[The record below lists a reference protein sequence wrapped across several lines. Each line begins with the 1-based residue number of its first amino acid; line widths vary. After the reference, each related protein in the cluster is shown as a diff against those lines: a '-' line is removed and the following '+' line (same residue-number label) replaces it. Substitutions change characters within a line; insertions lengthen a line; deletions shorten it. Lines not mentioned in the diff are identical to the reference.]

1 MSEEKIPGA
10 ENTPDVEKNEEI
22 EKDQSTLND
31 AVESIKESVSD
42 VVDAVKDAVASTAD
56 VIKEQAPDVMDDVKD
71 KLSDIAD
78 KASEMAD
85 AAKEKAADVVSDVK
99 EKASE
104 MADKA
109 SEMADAAKDKVADV
123 VSDVKEKAAD
133 VADAA
138 KDKIEDIKNPE
149 PKDENAAAEP
159 AAEAKTPEGATE
171 PAEAKTAD
179 AAAEP
184 AAEAKAAEP
193 AAKAPEEPQVDLGTL
208 TLAQLSELF
217 DKFSQSEDRMKRY
230 KEAEAI
236 KSAFY
241 KRLSKEKADAGLGAK
256 VDEPSSRE
264 DVIEEVG
271 PQTQEEKENPFA
283 AIETAFKGVYANYKK
298 ERAEY
303 NRQQDEQ
310 REENYQKKLAVIEEL
325 KALVEK
331 QEDVNTTFPAFRE
344 LQSRWR
350 EIGPVPASK
359 YMDLNNN
366 YQFYV
371 EQFYDMVKI
380 NRDLR
385 DLDFKKNLEVK
396 TKFCEEAEKLAEDDN
411 VVEAF
416 HELQKLHEQWKEYGP
431 VAKEYRESIW
441 ARFKAATSVIN
452 KKYQA
457 YFEAQKE
464 KQVENLAK
472 KTELCEKVEAIADK
486 EDIKSSSEWNN
497 LTTQIEDIQKEWRT
511 IGFATKKENQKIY
524 DRFRAAC
531 DKFFNRK
538 REFYVQFKNE
548 MTENV
553 NKKLALIEQ
562 AEAIKDSTDWK
573 KTTQDFINLQKQ
585 WKEIGTVPRK
595 KSEQL
600 WKRFRA
606 ACDAFFNER
615 DKNVKPENDYYG
627 NLKAKRALIEE
638 INGYELSDDADV
650 NTQAAKDFS
659 DRWQSIG
666 YVPFK
671 EKDNIQKA
679 FADAMQAKFPDFQ
692 IRTSRGGGRGDSR
705 RPMTEKDRL
714 VQQYNKLQQ
723 DIVTYEN
730 NIGFFSESK
739 NSAPLIK
746 QMQEKIDASKAELS
760 ELEAKIR
767 KAEESE
773 DEK

>member
-1 MSEEKIPGA
+1 MSEEIIPGA
-10 ENTPDVEKNEEI
+10 ENTPDVGKNEEV

-31 AVESIKESVSD
+31 VVENINESVVPD
-42 VVDAVKDAVASTAD
+42 AEEETPQEQTVDLGSLTLAELS
-56 VIKEQAPDVMDDVKD
+56 ERFD
-71 KLSDIAD
+71 KLSQA
-78 KASEMAD
+78 
-85 AAKEKAADVVSDVK
+85 
-99 EKASE
+99 
-104 MADKA
+104 
-109 SEMADAAKDKVADV
+109 
-123 VSDVKEKAAD
+123 
-133 VADAA
+133 
-138 KDKIEDIKNPE
+138 
-149 PKDENAAAEP
+149 
-159 AAEAKTPEGATE
+159 
-171 PAEAKTAD
+171 
-179 AAAEP
+179 
-184 AAEAKAAEP
+184 
-193 AAKAPEEPQVDLGTL
+193 
-208 TLAQLSELF
+208 
-217 DKFSQSEDRMKRY
+217 EDRMKRN

-241 KRLSKEKADAGLGAK
+241 RRLSKEKADAGLGSK

-310 REENYQKKLAVIEEL
+310 REQNYEKKMAVIEEL

-344 LQSRWR
+344 LQNKWR

-359 YMDLNNN
+359 YIDLNNN

-371 EQFYDMVKI
+371 EKFYDMVKI

-385 DLDFKKNLEVK
+385 DLDFKKNLEAK
-396 TKFCEEAEKLAEDDN
+396 TRFCEQAEKLAEDEN

-416 HELQKLHEQWKEYGP
+416 HDLQKLHEQWKDFGP
-431 VAKEYRESIW
+431 VAKEFRESIW
-441 ARFKAATSVIN
+441 DRFKAATSIIN

-457 YFEAQKE
+457 YFEGQKE
-464 KQVENLAK
+464 KQVENLAQ
-472 KTELCEKVEAIADK
+472 KTQLCELVEAIADK
-486 EDIKSSSEWNN
+486 EDIKSSSEWNS
-497 LTTQIEDIQKEWRT
+497 LTTQIEDIQKQWRT

-538 REFYVQFKNE
+538 REYYMQFKAD

-562 AEAIKDSTDWK
+562 AEALKDNKDWK

-615 DKNVKPENDYYG
+615 DKNVSPENDYYG
-627 NLKAKRALIEE
+627 NLKAKKAIIEE
-638 INGYELSDDADV
+638 INAYEPNEDADV
-650 NTQAAKDFS
+650 NVQAAKDFS
-659 DRWQSIG
+659 DRWQSVG

-671 EKDNIQKA
+671 EKDSIQKA
-679 FADAMQAKFPDFQ
+679 FADAMQAKFPGFQ
-692 IRTSRGGGRGDSR
+692 ARPSRGGGRGDYR
-705 RPMTEKDRL
+705 RPMSEKERL

-723 DIVTYEN
+723 DIVTFEN

-746 QMQEKIDASKAELS
+746 QMQDKIEASKAELS

-767 KAEESE
+767 KVEESE
-773 DEK
+773 DQNQ

>member
-1 MSEEKIPGA
+1 MSEEIIPGA
-10 ENTPDVEKNEEI
+10 ENTPDVGKNEEV

-31 AVESIKESVSD
+31 VVENINESVVPD
-42 VVDAVKDAVASTAD
+42 AEEETPQEQTVDLGNLTLAELS
-56 VIKEQAPDVMDDVKD
+56 ERFD
-71 KLSDIAD
+71 KLSQA
-78 KASEMAD
+78 
-85 AAKEKAADVVSDVK
+85 
-99 EKASE
+99 
-104 MADKA
+104 
-109 SEMADAAKDKVADV
+109 
-123 VSDVKEKAAD
+123 
-133 VADAA
+133 
-138 KDKIEDIKNPE
+138 
-149 PKDENAAAEP
+149 
-159 AAEAKTPEGATE
+159 
-171 PAEAKTAD
+171 
-179 AAAEP
+179 
-184 AAEAKAAEP
+184 
-193 AAKAPEEPQVDLGTL
+193 
-208 TLAQLSELF
+208 
-217 DKFSQSEDRMKRY
+217 EDRMKRN

-241 KRLSKEKADAGLGAK
+241 RRLSKEKADAGLGSK

-310 REENYQKKLAVIEEL
+310 REQNYEKKMAVIKEL

-344 LQSRWR
+344 LQNKWR

-359 YMDLNNN
+359 YIDLNNN

-371 EQFYDMVKI
+371 EKFYDMVKI

-385 DLDFKKNLEVK
+385 DLDFKKNLEAK
-396 TKFCEEAEKLAEDDN
+396 TRFCEQAEKLAEDEN

-416 HELQKLHEQWKEYGP
+416 HELQKLHEQWKEFGP
-431 VAKEYRESIW
+431 VAKEFRESIW
-441 ARFKAATSVIN
+441 DRFKAATSIIN

-457 YFEAQKE
+457 YFEGQKE
-464 KQVENLAK
+464 KQVENLAQ
-472 KTELCEKVEAIADK
+472 KTQLCELVEAIADK
-486 EDIKSSSEWNN
+486 EDIKSSSEWNS
-497 LTTQIEDIQKEWRT
+497 LTTQIEDIQKQWRT

-538 REFYVQFKNE
+538 REYYMQFKAD

-562 AEAIKDSTDWK
+562 AEALKDNKDWK

-615 DKNVKPENDYYG
+615 DKNVSPENDYYG
-627 NLKAKRALIEE
+627 NLKAKKAIIEE
-638 INGYELSDDADV
+638 INAYEPNEDADV
-650 NTQAAKDFS
+650 NIQAAKDFS
-659 DRWQSIG
+659 DRWQSVG

-671 EKDNIQKA
+671 EKDSIQKA
-679 FADAMQAKFPDFQ
+679 FADAMQAKFPGFQ
-692 IRTSRGGGRGDSR
+692 ARPSRGGGRGDYR
-705 RPMTEKDRL
+705 RPMSEKERL

-723 DIVTYEN
+723 DIVTFEN

-746 QMQEKIDASKAELS
+746 QMQDKIEASKAELS

-767 KAEESE
+767 KVEESE
-773 DEK
+773 DQNQ